1 MLKKSLG
8 ILLVTMFLATSLYA
22 MEIAGVNVPESIS
35 ADGKTLVLNGAGLRT
50 KLFIKAYVA
59 GLYLPQKS
67 NNAQA
72 IVNADE
78 AQAMRLTITSKL
90 ITSSRMEEAVREGFE
105 KSTNGN
111 IAPIKSQIEAFI
123 NVFKDPIKI
132 GDTFELVNVPGKG
145 VEVMKNGAA
154 KSTIPGMEFKKALF
168 GMWLGSNPIQADLKS
183 KLLGSK

>member
-1 MLKKSLG
+1 MLKKGLG
-8 ILLVTMFLATSLYA
+8 IFLVTMFLATSLYA
-22 MEIAGVNVPESIS
+22 LEIAGVNVPETIS

-78 AQAMRLTITSKL
+78 AQAVRLAITSKL

-111 IAPIKSQIEAFI
+111 IAPIKSQIESFI
-123 NVFKDPIKI
+123 NVFKEPIKV
-132 GDTFELVNVPGKG
+132 GDVYELINVPGKG

-168 GMWLGSNPIQADLKS
+168 GMWLGNNPVQDSLKNQM
-183 KLLGSK
+183 LGK